1 MSTNSQDQEIDLGQ
15 IGTGIK
21 NVFNG
26 MVDSIFDLIFFV
38 KRKIV
43 IIGSLFIVGIIL
55 GFLIDKQS
63 TYTQEISVIP
73 NFGSNEY
80 LYSKVAFIKSRLK
93 ENDDEFFKSI
103 GVKDFDKISNI
114 EVKAVNGI
122 FGFVNMRDNAQNFEL
137 IKLMAEDGNIEE
149 IIKDDVTSK
158 NYYLHNI
165 SISTSDKVNQK
176 DVIEPLLNYFQK
188 NTFYEKQQVIYQ
200 ENIANKII
208 FNDSLL
214 KQIDGLIIKLSE
226 TKNSS
231 NVTIS
236 ENSSIT
242 NLINK
247 KDELIKETQY
257 LKLNRHEYENI
268 IKVQNISLNNINSKG
283 LNNKMKLLLPFLF
296 VFLYLAGYWF
306 MELYKKQLVRIKA

>member
-1 MSTNSQDQEIDLGQ
+1 MSTNSQNQEINLGHVGAQ
-15 IGTGIK
+15 IKSFLNGII
-21 NVFNG
+21 
-26 MVDSIFDLIFFV
+26 DSLFDFLFFI
-38 KRKIV
+38 KKKII
-43 IIGSLFIVGIIL
+43 IIGGLFIIGVVL
-55 GFLIDKQS
+55 GVFLDKSVSYNQD
-63 TYTQEISVIP
+63 ISVIP

-80 LYSKVAFIKSRLK
+80 LYTKVAFIKSRLR
-93 ENDDEFFKSI
+93 ENDADFFKSI
-103 GVKDFDKISNI
+103 GVKDFEKISNI

-165 SISTSDKVNQK
+165 TISTSEKVNQK
-176 DVIEPLLNYFQK
+176 EVIEPILEYFQK

-200 ENIANKII
+200 ENIANKIA

-214 KQIDGLIIKLSE
+214 KQIDGLIIKLSDS
-226 TKNSS
+226 KNSS

-242 NLINK
+242 TLINK
-247 KDELIKETQY
+247 KDELIKESQY
-257 LKLNRHEYENI
+257 LKLNKHEYENI
-268 IKVQNISLNNINSKG
+268 IKVQNISSNNINTKG

-296 VFLYLAGYWF
+296 VFLYLVGF
-306 MELYKKQLVRIKA
+306 TFNNLYKKQLARIKR

>member
-21 NVFNG
+21 NLLNGIVNTVF
-26 MVDSIFDLIFFV
+26 DFIFFV
-38 KRKIV
+38 KKKIV
-43 IIGSLFIVGIIL
+43 IIGGLFVVGVIL
-55 GFLIDKQS
+55 GFFMDKKS
-63 TYTQEISVIP
+63 SYTQEIFVIP

-93 ENDDEFFKSI
+93 ESDAEFFKSI
-103 GVKDFDKISNI
+103 NVKDFEKISNI
-114 EVKAVNGI
+114 EIKAVNGI

-165 SISTSDKVNQK
+165 TVSTSVKVNQK
-176 DVIEPLLNYFQK
+176 EVIDPLLEYFQK
-188 NTFYEKQQVIYQ
+188 NAFYEKQQVIFQ
-200 ENIANKII
+200 ENIHNKIT

-226 TKNSS
+226 NKNSS
-231 NVTIS
+231 NVSIS

-242 NLINK
+242 TLINK
-247 KDELIKETQY
+247 KDELIKESQY
-257 LKLNRHEYENI
+257 LKLNKHEYEDI

-296 VFLYLAGYWF
+296 VFLYFVGYWF
-306 MELYKKQLVRIKA
+306 IELYKKQLARIKA